1 MNRIITIL
9 VVLSFLASCQHRELT
24 ELPDVS
30 GTPLQL
36 NVTTAPVTDSRAL
49 ISSACLPSGSQ
60 IGFSLTDESGS
71 TYMGIAYNNVK
82 ATAVGSTVNQ
92 KYILGTSVLLD
103 NIDGTIQAYY
113 PWEEDVDVKSIPIK
127 SGDTDYMY
135 SQPVTGVTSVN
146 PQANLVM
153 QHALAAVRVNLKRG
167 MYAGTGLVK
176 SISVAGNN
184 IAGTGRLDATTG
196 ELSGLAD
203 IGKPVPMVMSSTLN
217 NTITKDFILIPT
229 NSEAPL
235 TIVVNIDGVDYS
247 VSTDAICLQQGILYS
262 LDITVDYAAL
272 SWSDLTVE
280 TWGYDGFGNPVV
292 PVGNYTVTLTGNM
305 EGIAFNNTVNEDGTV
320 TIVAVPMES
329 GKKVVQVTAN
339 TGAVMQQTV
348 DDMTGIRTVILS
360 DITADT
366 QVNFNGIS
374 L

>member
-1 MNRIITIL
+1 
-9 VVLSFLASCQHRELT
+9 
-24 ELPDVS
+24 
-30 GTPLQL
+30 
-36 NVTTAPVTDSRAL
+36 
-49 ISSACLPSGSQ
+49 
-60 IGFSLTDESGS
+60 
-71 TYMGIAYNNVK
+71 MGIAYNNVK

-92 KYILGTSVLLD
+92 KYIIGTSVLLD
-103 NIDGTIQAYY
+103 DIDGTIRAYY

-176 SISVAGNN
+176 SISVAVNN
-184 IAGTGRLDATTG
+184 IAGTGRLDATIG

-203 IGKPVPMVMSSTLN
+203 IGKPVPMVMSSSLD

-247 VSTDAICLQQGILYS
+247 VSTDAICLQRGILYS
-262 LDITVDYAAL
+262 IDITVDYAAL

-280 TWGYDGFGNPVV
+280 TWGYDRFGKPVV

-329 GKKVVQVTAN
+329 GKKVVQVTAS

>member
-1 MNRIITIL
+1 
-9 VVLSFLASCQHRELT
+9 
-24 ELPDVS
+24 
-30 GTPLQL
+30 
-36 NVTTAPVTDSRAL
+36 
-49 ISSACLPSGSQ
+49 
-60 IGFSLTDESGS
+60 
-71 TYMGIAYNNVK
+71 MGLAYNNVK

-92 KYILGTSVLLD
+92 KYIIGTSVLLD
-103 NIDGTIQAYY
+103 DIDGTIQAYY
-113 PWEEDVDVKSIPIK
+113 PWEVDVDVTSIPIK

-203 IGKPVPMVMSSTLN
+203 IGKSVPMVMSSSLD

-235 TIVVNIDGVDYS
+235 TIVVNIDGGNYS
-247 VSTDAICLQQGILYS
+247 VSTDAICLQRGILYS
-262 LDITVDYAAL
+262 IDITVDYAAL

-280 TWGYDGFGNPVV
+280 TWGYDGFGKLVI
-292 PVGNYTVTLTGNM
+292 PVGNYKVTLTGNM

-329 GKKVVQVTAN
+329 GKKVVQVTAS

-374 L
+374 S